1 MSQYIQGVVDYIPMI
16 QPFQPDFNLFQNVLQ
31 TKDAQYKAGYNKL
44 SALYGTLLN
53 SPMLR
58 EENVELRNTF
68 FNDISAQ
75 IQKISSLD
83 LSKTQNVE
91 AAYKVFQPLV
101 DNDYIVKDM
110 AYTKQAY
117 NQLKQADNFRNC
129 TNEKECGGKYWEGGV
144 RAIQYQM
151 KDFSKATAEESLG
164 FSAPRYT
171 PAVNV
176 AEKAMKFAKDMG
188 FNMQSVTWTKDG
200 RYQVT
205 TKNGT
210 QMIPSLTNAFIATF
224 QNDQAAV
231 DYYNTQSYLSRKDFI
246 ASSLDQYGSEEAAE
260 NYYLDQMANDLYTS
274 NEDLK
279 RESEKDIEL
288 AKTNQSVA
296 GQVIKGRGVD
306 PNDPDDQKLA
316 VSYNQSLVDEMIAAT
331 AADHYQQTADVV
343 NPETINIVGLD
354 AKRRRIDSAVANSLF
369 QGDLMGAAKTY
380 AELTA
385 EQEVKADPFAVAGY
399 EHALALDKMAKQFGY
414 DVALEDRKTA
424 NELLKKS
431 FDDDGT
437 GNALGISSNSDANS
451 YETDPTGRGGSA
463 LEADLRGTDQAAFN
477 TTSDAMS
484 SDLVAY
490 MRESNTKLNQI
501 ARAQPGQY
509 YGTVQITQD
518 MINWAKNKQREL
530 FGQQTIQTTNVT
542 TEKSNNP
549 LAYLGTVASSVLG
562 ALPGVGPL
570 LGSAANYFSPD
581 FGSKTVKTEQEQK
594 NIGGFLDANGN
605 LIDPRQS
612 ASFSDTNNKNNWYN
626 VSQRLD
632 AFMDNDPTAKA
643 LFGQDPTLVS
653 TRAASSDAQKIYF
666 ANLDKMR
673 YNANGVQSALS
684 TNRGKIAQEFD
695 NPQYVTQ
702 QLDRFVVNG
711 AVKSKEQFVKD
722 YVAGAPKKNTAASIA
737 TEMLPFGFL
746 FTDDYGS
753 NEDEAAALYD
763 KYSEM
768 YNKVYNQAETA
779 PAQFTDFKPLTAGY
793 RKNSAGA
800 GVEAS
805 PITVRGVDSAF
816 RGDLG
821 ARDFTDIYR
830 NMQRALK
837 GNKDVRIYNVDGS
850 AINKEYLSDNDGT
863 QTSAALDL
871 IYSHLQGG
879 KKKTDGKR
887 ARFDMTV
894 HPIIGND
901 ANKVGFTIKLDSEF
915 ATENAGSGKKEGP
928 TSGADAITI
937 VMDKN
942 DVTAD
947 AYQRLN
953 KGSYT
958 TLMEAYGQ
966 VNLDQF
972 SKYGGQM
979 NISPNPSGQGYLVNG
994 TMKFYDPESGTFKDM
1009 IYSQASSPMA
1019 SVDEIAQG
1027 LAADLQ
1033 KLYAQNMQLN
1043 DLIRQSNPNL
1053 IKDPA
1058 QLVQQ

>member
-31 TKDAQYKAGYNKL
+31 LKDSQYKAGYNKL

-58 EENVELRNTF
+58 EENIELRNTF

-224 QNDQAAV
+224 QNDQSAV

-414 DVALEDRKTA
+414 DVELENLKTT
-424 NELLKKS
+424 NEILKKS

-451 YETDPTGRGGSA
+451 YETDPTGLGGSA
-463 LEADLRGTDQAAFN
+463 VEADLRGTDQAAFN

-530 FGQQTIQTTNVT
+530 FGQTSTKTADVT
-542 TEKSNNP
+542 TE
-549 LAYLGTVASSVLG
+549 
-562 ALPGVGPL
+562 
-570 LGSAANYFSPD
+570 SPD
-581 FGSKTVKTEQEQK
+581 ALTRGMMGPIAGFVADLFGVSPTTTTTKQEQK
-594 NIGGFLDANGN
+594 NVGGFLDANGN
-605 LIDPRQS
+605 LVDPRES
-612 ASFSDTNNKNNWYN
+612 VSFSDSKSKNNWFN

-673 YNANGVQSALS
+673 YNANGVQIALS
-684 TNRGKIAQEFD
+684 TNRGVIAEEFS
-695 NPQYVTQ
+695 NPAYVKD
-702 QLDRFVVNG
+702 QLDQFVVNG
-711 AVKSKEQFVKD
+711 TVKSKEQFVKD
-722 YVAGAPKKNTAASIA
+722 YVNNRPGAGTQLDYR
-737 TEMLPFGFL
+737 TGFFGQPVK
-746 FTDDYGS
+746 TDYVYR
-753 NEDEAAALYD
+753 DEAEELYD
-763 KYSEM
+763 KYSETF
-768 YNKVYNQAETA
+768 NQVYNQAQGA
-779 PAQFTDFKPLTAGY
+779 VAQFTDFKPLTAGY

-850 AINKEYLSDNDGT
+850 AINEKFLSDNDGT

-915 ATENAGSGKKEGP
+915 ASENSGSGQKEGP

-966 VNLDQF
+966 VNIDQF

-979 NISPNPSGQGYLVNG
+979 NISLNPSGQGYLVNG

>member
-68 FNDISAQ
+68 FNNISSE

-117 NQLKQADNFRNC
+117 NELKRADGFRNC

-151 KDFSKATAEESLG
+151 KDFSKSSADESLG

-188 FNMQSVTWTKDG
+188 FNMQSVTWTPDG

-224 QNDQAAV
+224 QNDQSAV
-231 DYYNTQSYLSRKDFI
+231 DYYNTQAYLSRKDFI

-260 NYYLDQMANDLYTS
+260 NYYLDQMAADLYTS

-279 RESEKDIEL
+279 KSSEKDIDL
-288 AKTNQSVA
+288 AKSNQSVA

-316 VSYNQSLVDEMIAAT
+316 ASYNQSLVDEMIAAT

-343 NPETINIVGLD
+343 NPETIGIVGLD

-369 QGDLMGAAKTY
+369 QGELMNAAKTY
-380 AELTA
+380 AELTG

-424 NELLKKS
+424 NELLKKGFEEGS
-431 FDDDGT
+431 
-437 GNALGISSNSDANS
+437 NPLGMSSNSDANS
-451 YETDPTGRGGSA
+451 YEDDPTGLGGVA
-463 LEADLRGTDQAAFN
+463 KEVDLKGSDQAAFN

-484 SDLVAY
+484 AELVSY

-518 MINWAKNKQREL
+518 MINWAKNKQKEL
-530 FGQQTIQTTNVT
+530 FGQETTT
-542 TEKSNNP
+542 TVDVATNKQEVSWLSK
-549 LAYLGTVASSVLG
+549 LAEF
-562 ALPGVGPL
+562 LPGGMYT
-570 LGSAANYFSPD
+570 AAKNKAIELIPD
-581 FGSKTVKTEQEQK
+581 KVSVQK
-594 NIGGFLDANGN
+594 NVGGFLDANGN
-605 LIDPRQS
+605 LIDPRES
-612 ASFSDTNNKNNWYN
+612 ISFSDNKSKNNWFN

-632 AFMDNDPTAKA
+632 AFMDNDPTART

-653 TRAASSDAQKIYF
+653 TRAAAADAQKIYF
-666 ANLDKMR
+666 ANLDKMKH
-673 YNANGVQSALS
+673 NVNGVQKALS
-684 TNRGKIAQEFD
+684 SNRGKIAAD
-695 NPQYVTQ
+695 MIDTRHASAA
-702 QLDRFVVNG
+702 LDAFVKDANI
-711 AVKSKEQFVKD
+711 KSKEQFVKE
-722 YVAGAPKKNTAASIA
+722 YVENAPTNVIK
-737 TEMLPFGFL
+737 
-746 FTDDYGS
+746 DYGGRTGYT
-753 NEDEAAALYD
+753 NYYDKDDFADEAEELYD
-763 KYSEM
+763 EYAEM
-768 YNKVYNQAETA
+768 FDKVYNQAEKA
-779 PAQFTDFKPLTAGY
+779 VIQFEDYKPLTAGY
-793 RKNSAGA
+793 RRNLSGG
-800 GVEAS
+800 GVEAR

-837 GNKDVRIYNVDGS
+837 GNKDVRIYNADGS
-850 AINKEYLSDNDGT
+850 AINEEFLNDNDGT
-863 QTSAALDL
+863 QTSEALDL

-879 KKKTDGKR
+879 KKKTDAKR

-894 HPIIGND
+894 HPIIGNN

-915 ATENAGSGKKEGP
+915 AEENSGRGKKEGP
-928 TSGADAITI
+928 TSGVDAITI
-937 VMDKN
+937 VMDKS

-966 VNLDQF
+966 VNIDQF

-994 TMKFYDPESGTFKDM
+994 TMKFYDPESGTFQDM
-1009 IYSQASSPMA
+1009 IYSQASNPMA

-1033 KLYAQNMQLN
+1033 KLYVQNMQVN
-1043 DLIRQSNPNL
+1043 ELIRRSNPNL

-1058 QLVQQ
+1058 QLVPQ

>member
-1 MSQYIQGVVDYIPMI
+1 
-16 QPFQPDFNLFQNVLQ
+16 
-31 TKDAQYKAGYNKL
+31 
-44 SALYGTLLN
+44 
-53 SPMLR
+53 MLR

-68 FNDISAQ
+68 FNNISSE

-117 NQLKQADNFRNC
+117 NELKRADGFRNC

-151 KDFSKATAEESLG
+151 KDFSKSSADESLG

-188 FNMQSVTWTKDG
+188 FNMQSVTWTPDG

-224 QNDQAAV
+224 QNDQSAV
-231 DYYNTQSYLSRKDFI
+231 DYYNTQAYLSRKDFI

-260 NYYLDQMANDLYTS
+260 NYYLDQMAADLYTN

-279 RESEKDIEL
+279 KASEKDIDL
-288 AKTNQSVA
+288 AKSNQSVA

-316 VSYNQSLVDEMIAAT
+316 ASYNQSLVDEMIAAT

-343 NPETINIVGLD
+343 NPETIGIVGLD

-369 QGDLMGAAKTY
+369 QGELMNAAKTY
-380 AELTA
+380 AELTG

-424 NELLKKS
+424 NELLKKGFEEGS
-431 FDDDGT
+431 
-437 GNALGISSNSDANS
+437 NPLGMSSNSDANS
-451 YETDPTGRGGSA
+451 YEDDPTGLGGVA
-463 LEADLRGTDQAAFN
+463 KEVDLKGSDQAAFN

-484 SDLVAY
+484 AELVSY

-518 MINWAKNKQREL
+518 MINWAKNKQKEL
-530 FGQQTIQTTNVT
+530 FGQETTT
-542 TEKSNNP
+542 TVDVATNKQEVSWLSK
-549 LAYLGTVASSVLG
+549 LAEF
-562 ALPGVGPL
+562 LPGGMYT
-570 LGSAANYFSPD
+570 AAKNKAIELIPD
-581 FGSKTVKTEQEQK
+581 KVSVQK
-594 NIGGFLDANGN
+594 NVGGFLDANGN
-605 LIDPRQS
+605 LIDPRES
-612 ASFSDTNNKNNWYN
+612 ISFSDNKSKNNWFN

-632 AFMDNDPTAKA
+632 AFMDNDPTART

-653 TRAASSDAQKIYF
+653 TRAAAADAQKIYF
-666 ANLDKMR
+666 ANLDKMKH
-673 YNANGVQSALS
+673 NVNGVQKALS
-684 TNRGKIAQEFD
+684 SNRGKIAAD
-695 NPQYVTQ
+695 MIDTRHASAA
-702 QLDRFVVNG
+702 LDAFVKDANI
-711 AVKSKEQFVKD
+711 KSKEQFVKE
-722 YVAGAPKKNTAASIA
+722 YVENAPTNVIK
-737 TEMLPFGFL
+737 
-746 FTDDYGS
+746 DYGGRTGYT
-753 NEDEAAALYD
+753 NYYDKDDFADEAEELYD
-763 KYSEM
+763 EYAEM
-768 YNKVYNQAETA
+768 FDKVYNQAEKA
-779 PAQFTDFKPLTAGY
+779 VIQFEDYKPLTAGY
-793 RKNSAGA
+793 RRNLSGG
-800 GVEAS
+800 GVEAR

-837 GNKDVRIYNVDGS
+837 GNKDVRIYNADGS
-850 AINKEYLSDNDGT
+850 AINEEFLNDNDGT
-863 QTSAALDL
+863 QTSEALDL

-879 KKKTDGKR
+879 KKKTDAKR

-894 HPIIGND
+894 HPIIGNN

-915 ATENAGSGKKEGP
+915 AEENSGRGKKEGP
-928 TSGADAITI
+928 TSGVDAITI
-937 VMDKN
+937 VMDKS

-966 VNLDQF
+966 VNIDQF

-994 TMKFYDPESGTFKDM
+994 TMKFYDPESGTFQDM
-1009 IYSQASSPMA
+1009 IYSQASNPMA

-1033 KLYAQNMQLN
+1033 KLYVQNMQVN
-1043 DLIRQSNPNL
+1043 ELIRRSNPNL

-1058 QLVQQ
+1058 QLVPQ

>member
-68 FNDISAQ
+68 FNNISSE

-117 NQLKQADNFRNC
+117 NELKRADGFRNC

-151 KDFSKATAEESLG
+151 KDFSKSSADESLG

-188 FNMQSVTWTKDG
+188 FNMQSVTWTPDG

-224 QNDQAAV
+224 QNDQSAV
-231 DYYNTQSYLSRKDFI
+231 DYYNTQAYLSRKDFI

-260 NYYLDQMANDLYTS
+260 NYYLDQMAADLYTS

-279 RESEKDIEL
+279 KSSEKDIDL
-288 AKTNQSVA
+288 AKSNQSVA

-316 VSYNQSLVDEMIAAT
+316 ASYNQSLVDEMIAAT

-343 NPETINIVGLD
+343 NPETIGIVGLD

-369 QGDLMGAAKTY
+369 QGELMNAAKTY
-380 AELTA
+380 AELTG

-431 FDDDGT
+431 FEEGS
-437 GNALGISSNSDANS
+437 NPLGMSSNSDANS
-451 YETDPTGRGGSA
+451 YEDDPTGLGGVA
-463 LEADLRGTDQAAFN
+463 KEVDLKGSDQAAFN

-484 SDLVAY
+484 AELVSY

-518 MINWAKNKQREL
+518 MINWAKNKQKEL
-530 FGQQTIQTTNVT
+530 FGQETTT
-542 TEKSNNP
+542 TVDVATNKQEVSWLSK
-549 LAYLGTVASSVLG
+549 LAEF
-562 ALPGVGPL
+562 LPGGMYT
-570 LGSAANYFSPD
+570 AAKNKAIELIPD
-581 FGSKTVKTEQEQK
+581 KVSVQK
-594 NIGGFLDANGN
+594 NVGGFLDANGN
-605 LIDPRQS
+605 LIDPRES
-612 ASFSDTNNKNNWYN
+612 ISFSDNKSKNNWFN

-632 AFMDNDPTAKA
+632 AFMDNDPTART

-653 TRAASSDAQKIYF
+653 TRAAAADAQKIYF
-666 ANLDKMR
+666 ANLDKMKH
-673 YNANGVQSALS
+673 NVNGVQKALS
-684 TNRGKIAQEFD
+684 SNRGKIAAD
-695 NPQYVTQ
+695 MIDTRHASAA
-702 QLDRFVVNG
+702 LDAFVKDANI
-711 AVKSKEQFVKD
+711 KSKEQFVKE
-722 YVAGAPKKNTAASIA
+722 YVENAPTNVIK
-737 TEMLPFGFL
+737 
-746 FTDDYGS
+746 DYGGRTGYT
-753 NEDEAAALYD
+753 NYYDKDDFADEAEELYD
-763 KYSEM
+763 EYAEM
-768 YNKVYNQAETA
+768 FDKVYNQAEKA
-779 PAQFTDFKPLTAGY
+779 VIQFEDYKPLTAGY
-793 RKNSAGA
+793 RRNLSGG
-800 GVEAS
+800 GVEAR

-837 GNKDVRIYNVDGS
+837 GNKDVRIYNADGS
-850 AINKEYLSDNDGT
+850 AINEEFLNDNDGT
-863 QTSAALDL
+863 QTSEALDL

-879 KKKTDGKR
+879 KKKTDAKR

-894 HPIIGND
+894 HPIIGNN

-915 ATENAGSGKKEGP
+915 AEENSGRGKKEGP
-928 TSGADAITI
+928 TSGVDAITI
-937 VMDKN
+937 VMDKS

-966 VNLDQF
+966 VNIDQF

-994 TMKFYDPESGTFKDM
+994 TMKFYDPESGTFQDM
-1009 IYSQASSPMA
+1009 IYSQASNPMA

-1033 KLYAQNMQLN
+1033 KLYVQNMQVN
-1043 DLIRQSNPNL
+1043 ELIRRSNPNL

-1058 QLVQQ
+1058 QLVPQ

>member
-1 MSQYIQGVVDYIPMI
+1 
-16 QPFQPDFNLFQNVLQ
+16 
-31 TKDAQYKAGYNKL
+31 
-44 SALYGTLLN
+44 
-53 SPMLR
+53 
-58 EENVELRNTF
+58 
-68 FNDISAQ
+68 
-75 IQKISSLD
+75 
-83 LSKTQNVE
+83 
-91 AAYKVFQPLV
+91 
-101 DNDYIVKDM
+101 
-110 AYTKQAY
+110 
-117 NQLKQADNFRNC
+117 
-129 TNEKECGGKYWEGGV
+129 
-144 RAIQYQM
+144 
-151 KDFSKATAEESLG
+151 
-164 FSAPRYT
+164 
-171 PAVNV
+171 
-176 AEKAMKFAKDMG
+176 
-188 FNMQSVTWTKDG
+188 
-200 RYQVT
+200 
-205 TKNGT
+205 
-210 QMIPSLTNAFIATF
+210 LTNAFIATF
-224 QNDQAAV
+224 QNDQGAV
-231 DYYNTQSYLSRKDFI
+231 DYYNTKSYLSRKDFVRDN
-246 ASSLDQYGSEEAAE
+246 AGQYGSEDAAE

-288 AKTNQSVA
+288 AKSNQSVA

-414 DVALEDRKTA
+414 DVELENLKTT
-424 NELLKKS
+424 NEILKKS

-437 GNALGISSNSDANS
+437 GNPLGISSNSDANS
-451 YETDPTGRGGSA
+451 YETDPTGLGGSA
-463 LEADLRGTDQAAFN
+463 VEADLRGTDQAAFN

-530 FGQQTIQTTNVT
+530 FGQAETTSVEVT
-542 TEKSNNP
+542 VPKQE
-549 LAYLGTVASSVLG
+549 ASWIDKVSDWLPFAPKTSVLKG
-562 ALPGVGPL
+562 EVDERM
-570 LGSAANYFSPD
+570 PD
-581 FGSKTVKTEQEQK
+581 KKSIQK
-594 NIGGFLDANGN
+594 NVGGFLDANGN
-605 LIDPRQS
+605 LVDPRES
-612 ASFSDTNNKNNWYN
+612 VSFSDSKSKNNWFN

-632 AFMDNDPTAKA
+632 AFMDNDPTAKT

-673 YNANGVQSALS
+673 YNANGVQIALS
-684 TNRGKIAQEFD
+684 TNRGVIAQEFD
-695 NPQYVTQ
+695 NPEYVTK
-702 QLDRFVVNG
+702 QLDQFVVNG

-722 YVAGAPKKNTAASIA
+722 YVAGAPKKNTRANIA

-763 KYSEM
+763 KYSETF
-768 YNKVYNQAETA
+768 NQVYNQAQGA
-779 PAQFTDFKPLTAGY
+779 VAQFTDFKPLTAGY

-850 AINKEYLSDNDGT
+850 AINEEFLSDNDGT
-863 QTSAALDL
+863 QTSEALDL

>member
-44 SALYGTLLN
+44 SSLYGTLLN

-68 FNDISAQ
+68 FNNISSE

-117 NQLKQADNFRNC
+117 NELKRADGFRNC

-151 KDFSKATAEESLG
+151 KDFSKSSADESLG

-188 FNMQSVTWTKDG
+188 FNMQSVTWTPDG

-224 QNDQAAV
+224 QNDQGAV
-231 DYYNTQSYLSRKDFI
+231 DYYNTQAYLSRKDFI

-260 NYYLDQMANDLYTS
+260 NYYLDQMAADLYTS

-279 RESEKDIEL
+279 KSSEKDIDL
-288 AKTNQSVA
+288 AKSNQSVA

-316 VSYNQSLVDEMIAAT
+316 ASYNQSLVDEMIAAT

-343 NPETINIVGLD
+343 NPETIGIVGLD

-369 QGDLMGAAKTY
+369 QGELMNAAKSY
-380 AELTA
+380 AELTG

-424 NELLKKS
+424 NELLKKGFEEGS
-431 FDDDGT
+431 
-437 GNALGISSNSDANS
+437 NPLGMSSNSDANS
-451 YETDPTGRGGSA
+451 YETDPTGLGGSA
-463 LEADLRGTDQAAFN
+463 LEADLRSTDQAAFN

-484 SDLVAY
+484 AELVSY

-518 MINWAKNKQREL
+518 MINWAKNKQKEL
-530 FGQQTIQTTNVT
+530 FGQTTT
-542 TEKSNNP
+542 TGVDVATNKQEVSWLSK
-549 LAYLGTVASSVLG
+549 LAEF
-562 ALPGVGPL
+562 LPGGMYT
-570 LGSAANYFSPD
+570 AAKNKAIEQIPD
-581 FGSKTVKTEQEQK
+581 KVSVQK
-594 NIGGFLDANGN
+594 NVGGFLDANGN
-605 LIDPRQS
+605 LVDPRES
-612 ASFSDTNNKNNWYN
+612 ISFSDNKSKNNWFN
-626 VSQRLD
+626 VSQRLN
-632 AFMDNDPTAKA
+632 AFMDNDPTAKT

-653 TRAASSDAQKIYF
+653 TRAAASDAQKIYF

-673 YNANGVQSALS
+673 YNANGAHIALS
-684 TNRGKIAQEFD
+684 TNRGEISQEFD
-695 NPQYVTQ
+695 NPEYVAQ
-702 QLDRFVVNG
+702 QLDQFVANG

-722 YVAGAPKKNTAASIA
+722 YVAGAPKKNRAANIA
-737 TEMLPFGFL
+737 TDMLPFGFL
-746 FTDDYGS
+746 FSDDYGT
-753 NEDEAAALYD
+753 NEAEAEALYD
-763 KYSEM
+763 RYSEM
-768 YNKVYNQAETA
+768 YNLTYNQVEDA
-779 PAQFTDFKPLTAGY
+779 PGQFTDFKPLTAGY
-793 RKNSAGA
+793 RRNASGA

-821 ARDFTDIYR
+821 AKDFTDIYR

-850 AINKEYLSDNDGT
+850 AINEEFLDDNDGT
-863 QTSAALDL
+863 QTSEALDL

-879 KKKTDGKR
+879 KKKTDAKR

-894 HPIIGND
+894 HPIIGNN

-915 ATENAGSGKKEGP
+915 AEENSASGKKEGP

-937 VMDKN
+937 VMDKS

-994 TMKFYDPESGTFKDM
+994 TMKFYDPESGTFQDM

-1033 KLYAQNMQLN
+1033 KLYVQNMQVN

-1058 QLVQQ
+1058 QLVPQ

>member
-68 FNDISAQ
+68 FNNISSE

-117 NQLKQADNFRNC
+117 NELKRADGFRNC

-151 KDFSKATAEESLG
+151 KDFSKSSADESLG

-188 FNMQSVTWTKDG
+188 FNMQSVTWTPDG

-224 QNDQAAV
+224 QNDQSAV
-231 DYYNTQSYLSRKDFI
+231 DYYNTQAYLSRKDFI

-260 NYYLDQMANDLYTS
+260 NYYLDQMAADLYTN

-279 RESEKDIEL
+279 KASEKDIDL
-288 AKTNQSVA
+288 AKSNQSVA

-316 VSYNQSLVDEMIAAT
+316 ASYNQSLVDEMIAAT

-343 NPETINIVGLD
+343 NPETIGIVGLD

-369 QGDLMGAAKTY
+369 QGELMNAAKTY
-380 AELTA
+380 AELTG

-424 NELLKKS
+424 NELLKKGFEEGS
-431 FDDDGT
+431 
-437 GNALGISSNSDANS
+437 NPLGMSSNSDANS
-451 YETDPTGRGGSA
+451 YEDDPTGLGGVA
-463 LEADLRGTDQAAFN
+463 KEVDLKGSDQAAFN

-484 SDLVAY
+484 AELVSY

-518 MINWAKNKQREL
+518 MINWAKNKQKEL
-530 FGQQTIQTTNVT
+530 FGQETTT
-542 TEKSNNP
+542 TVDVATNKQEVSWLSK
-549 LAYLGTVASSVLG
+549 LAEF
-562 ALPGVGPL
+562 LPGGMYT
-570 LGSAANYFSPD
+570 AAKNKAIELIPD
-581 FGSKTVKTEQEQK
+581 KVSVQK
-594 NIGGFLDANGN
+594 NVGGFLDANGN
-605 LIDPRQS
+605 LIDPRES
-612 ASFSDTNNKNNWYN
+612 ISFSDNKSKNNWFN

-632 AFMDNDPTAKA
+632 AFMDNDPTART

-653 TRAASSDAQKIYF
+653 TRAAAADAQKIYF
-666 ANLDKMR
+666 ANLDKMKH
-673 YNANGVQSALS
+673 NVNGVQKALS
-684 TNRGKIAQEFD
+684 SNRGKIAAD
-695 NPQYVTQ
+695 MIDTRHASAA
-702 QLDRFVVNG
+702 LDAFVKDANI
-711 AVKSKEQFVKD
+711 KSKEQFVKE
-722 YVAGAPKKNTAASIA
+722 YVENAPTNVIK
-737 TEMLPFGFL
+737 
-746 FTDDYGS
+746 DYGGRTGYT
-753 NEDEAAALYD
+753 NYYDKDDFADEAEELYD
-763 KYSEM
+763 EYAEM
-768 YNKVYNQAETA
+768 FDKVYNQAEKA
-779 PAQFTDFKPLTAGY
+779 VIQFEDYKPLTAGY
-793 RKNSAGA
+793 RRNLSGG
-800 GVEAS
+800 GVEAR

-837 GNKDVRIYNVDGS
+837 GNKDVRIYNADGS
-850 AINKEYLSDNDGT
+850 AINEEFLNDNDGT
-863 QTSAALDL
+863 QTSEALDL

-879 KKKTDGKR
+879 KKKTDAKR

-894 HPIIGND
+894 HPIIGNN

-915 ATENAGSGKKEGP
+915 AEENSGRGKKEGP
-928 TSGADAITI
+928 TSGVDAITI
-937 VMDKN
+937 VMDKS

-966 VNLDQF
+966 VNIDQF

-994 TMKFYDPESGTFKDM
+994 TMKFYDPESGTFQDM
-1009 IYSQASSPMA
+1009 IYSQASNPMA

-1033 KLYAQNMQLN
+1033 KLYVQNMQVN
-1043 DLIRQSNPNL
+1043 ELIRRSNPNL

-1058 QLVQQ
+1058 QLVPQ

>member
-68 FNDISAQ
+68 FNNISSE

-117 NQLKQADNFRNC
+117 NELKRADGFRNC

-151 KDFSKATAEESLG
+151 KDFSKSSADESLG

-188 FNMQSVTWTKDG
+188 FNMQSVTWTPDG

-224 QNDQAAV
+224 QNDQGAV
-231 DYYNTQSYLSRKDFI
+231 DYYNTQAYLSRKDFI

-260 NYYLDQMANDLYTS
+260 NYYLDQMAADLYTS

-279 RESEKDIEL
+279 KSSEKDIDL
-288 AKTNQSVA
+288 AKSNQSVA

-316 VSYNQSLVDEMIAAT
+316 ASYNQSLVDEMIAAT

-343 NPETINIVGLD
+343 NPETIGIVGLD

-369 QGDLMGAAKTY
+369 QGELMNAAKSY
-380 AELTA
+380 AELTG

-424 NELLKKS
+424 NELLKKGFEEGS
-431 FDDDGT
+431 
-437 GNALGISSNSDANS
+437 NPLGMSSNSDANS
-451 YETDPTGRGGSA
+451 YETDPTGLGGAA
-463 LEADLRGTDQAAFN
+463 LEADLRTTDQAAFN

-484 SDLVAY
+484 AELVSY

-518 MINWAKNKQREL
+518 MINWAKNKQKEL
-530 FGQQTIQTTNVT
+530 FGQEQKVTTSTYVKDEGIKDNLIDAFAYMFGMQGGTNVEET
-542 TEKSNNP
+542 
-549 LAYLGTVASSVLG
+549 
-562 ALPGVGPL
+562 
-570 LGSAANYFSPD
+570 
-581 FGSKTVKTEQEQK
+581 K
-594 NIGGFLDANGN
+594 NVGGFLDANGN
-605 LIDPRQS
+605 LIDPRES
-612 ASFSDTNNKNNWYN
+612 TSFSDNKSKNNWFN
-626 VSQRLD
+626 VSQRLN
-632 AFMDNDPTAKA
+632 AFMDNDPTART

-653 TRAASSDAQKIYF
+653 TRAAATDAQKIYF
-666 ANLDKMR
+666 ANLEKMR

-684 TNRGKIAQEFD
+684 TNRGRIAEEFD
-695 NPQYVTQ
+695 NPEYVTQ

-722 YVAGAPKKNTAASIA
+722 YVAGAPQKNTRANIA

-746 FTDDYGS
+746 FSDDYGT
-753 NEDEAAALYD
+753 NEAEAEALYD
-763 KYSEM
+763 RYSEM

-793 RKNSAGA
+793 RRNSAGA

-850 AINKEYLSDNDGT
+850 AINDEFLNDNDGV
-863 QTSAALDL
+863 QTSEALDL

-879 KKKTDGKR
+879 KKKTDAKR

-915 ATENAGSGKKEGP
+915 AQENSGSGKKEGP

-966 VNLDQF
+966 VNIDQF

-979 NISPNPSGQGYLVNG
+979 NISYNPSGQGYLVNG
-994 TMKFYDPESGTFKDM
+994 TMKFYDPESGTFQDM

-1033 KLYAQNMQLN
+1033 KLYVQNMQVN

-1058 QLVQQ
+1058 QLVPQ

>member
-68 FNDISAQ
+68 FNNISSE

-117 NQLKQADNFRNC
+117 NELKRADGFRNC

-151 KDFSKATAEESLG
+151 KDFSKSSADESLG

-188 FNMQSVTWTKDG
+188 FNMQSVTWTPDG

-224 QNDQAAV
+224 QNDQSAV
-231 DYYNTQSYLSRKDFI
+231 DYYNTQAYLSRKDFI

-260 NYYLDQMANDLYTS
+260 NYYLDQMAADLYTN

-279 RESEKDIEL
+279 KASEKDIDL
-288 AKTNQSVA
+288 AKSNQSVA

-316 VSYNQSLVDEMIAAT
+316 ASYNQSLVDEMIAAT

-343 NPETINIVGLD
+343 NPETIGIVGLD

-369 QGDLMGAAKTY
+369 QGELMNAAKTY
-380 AELTA
+380 AELTG

-431 FDDDGT
+431 FEEGS
-437 GNALGISSNSDANS
+437 NPLGMSSNSDANS
-451 YETDPTGRGGSA
+451 YEDDPTGLGGVA
-463 LEADLRGTDQAAFN
+463 KEVDLKGSDQAAFN

-484 SDLVAY
+484 AELVSY

-518 MINWAKNKQREL
+518 MINWAKNKQKEL
-530 FGQQTIQTTNVT
+530 FGQETTT
-542 TEKSNNP
+542 TVDVATNKQEVSWLSK
-549 LAYLGTVASSVLG
+549 LAEF
-562 ALPGVGPL
+562 LPGGMYT
-570 LGSAANYFSPD
+570 AAKNKAIELIPD
-581 FGSKTVKTEQEQK
+581 KVSVQK
-594 NIGGFLDANGN
+594 NVGGFLDANGN
-605 LIDPRQS
+605 LIDPRES
-612 ASFSDTNNKNNWYN
+612 ISFSDNKSKNNWFN

-632 AFMDNDPTAKA
+632 AFMDNDPTART

-653 TRAASSDAQKIYF
+653 TRAAAADAQKIYF
-666 ANLDKMR
+666 ANLDKMKH
-673 YNANGVQSALS
+673 NVNGVQKALS
-684 TNRGKIAQEFD
+684 SNRGKIAAD
-695 NPQYVTQ
+695 MIDTRHASAA
-702 QLDRFVVNG
+702 LDAFVKDANI
-711 AVKSKEQFVKD
+711 KSKEQFVKE
-722 YVAGAPKKNTAASIA
+722 YVENAPTNVIK
-737 TEMLPFGFL
+737 
-746 FTDDYGS
+746 DYGGRTGYT
-753 NEDEAAALYD
+753 NYYDKDDFADEAEELYD
-763 KYSEM
+763 EYAEM
-768 YNKVYNQAETA
+768 FDKVYNQAEKA
-779 PAQFTDFKPLTAGY
+779 VIQFEDYKPLTAGY
-793 RKNSAGA
+793 RRNLSGG
-800 GVEAS
+800 GVEAR

-837 GNKDVRIYNVDGS
+837 GNKDVRIYNADGS
-850 AINKEYLSDNDGT
+850 AINEEFLNDNDGT
-863 QTSAALDL
+863 QTSEALDL

-879 KKKTDGKR
+879 KKKTDAKR

-894 HPIIGND
+894 HPIIGNN

-915 ATENAGSGKKEGP
+915 AEENSGRGKKEGP
-928 TSGADAITI
+928 TSGVDAITI
-937 VMDKN
+937 VMDKS

-966 VNLDQF
+966 VNIDQF

-994 TMKFYDPESGTFKDM
+994 TMKFYDPESGTFQDM
-1009 IYSQASSPMA
+1009 IYSQASNPMA

-1033 KLYAQNMQLN
+1033 KLYVQNMQVN
-1043 DLIRQSNPNL
+1043 ELIRRSNPNL

-1058 QLVQQ
+1058 QLVPQ

>member
-1 MSQYIQGVVDYIPMI
+1 
-16 QPFQPDFNLFQNVLQ
+16 
-31 TKDAQYKAGYNKL
+31 
-44 SALYGTLLN
+44 
-53 SPMLR
+53 
-58 EENVELRNTF
+58 
-68 FNDISAQ
+68 
-75 IQKISSLD
+75 
-83 LSKTQNVE
+83 
-91 AAYKVFQPLV
+91 
-101 DNDYIVKDM
+101 M

-224 QNDQAAV
+224 QNDQSAV

-288 AKTNQSVA
+288 AKSNQSVA

-414 DVALEDRKTA
+414 DVELENLKTT
-424 NELLKKS
+424 NEILKKS

-437 GNALGISSNSDANS
+437 GNPLGISSNSDANS

-530 FGQQTIQTTNVT
+530 FGQAETTSVEVT
-542 TEKSNNP
+542 VPKQE
-549 LAYLGTVASSVLG
+549 ASWIDKVSDWLPFAPKTSVLKG
-562 ALPGVGPL
+562 EVGERM
-570 LGSAANYFSPD
+570 PD
-581 FGSKTVKTEQEQK
+581 KKAVQK
-594 NIGGFLDANGN
+594 NVGGFLDANGN
-605 LIDPRQS
+605 LVDPRES
-612 ASFSDTNNKNNWYN
+612 VSFSDSKSKNNWFN

-632 AFMDNDPTAKA
+632 AFMDNDPTAKT

-684 TNRGKIAQEFD
+684 TNRGRIAQEFD
-695 NPQYVTQ
+695 NPEYVTQ

-711 AVKSKEQFVKD
+711 TVKSKEQFVKD
-722 YVAGAPKKNTAASIA
+722 YVASAPKKNTKANIA

-746 FTDDYGS
+746 FTDDYAS

-763 KYSEM
+763 KYSETF
-768 YNKVYNQAETA
+768 NQVYNQAQGA
-779 PAQFTDFKPLTAGY
+779 VAQFTDFKPLTAGY

-850 AINKEYLSDNDGT
+850 AINEEFLSDNDGS
-863 QTSAALDL
+863 QTSEALDL

>member
-91 AAYKVFQPLV
+91 AAYKVFQPLI

-224 QNDQAAV
+224 QNDQSAV

-246 ASSLDQYGSEEAAE
+246 VSSLDQYGSEEAAE

-288 AKTNQSVA
+288 AKSNQSVA

-414 DVALEDRKTA
+414 DVELENLKTT

-451 YETDPTGRGGSA
+451 YETDPTGLGGSA
-463 LEADLRGTDQAAFN
+463 VEADLRGTDQAAFN

-530 FGQQTIQTTNVT
+530 FGQSEVSKTTKREKVYSEDAGKDNLIDAFKGLFGLDYEERDVT
-542 TEKSNNP
+542 TE
-549 LAYLGTVASSVLG
+549 TQV
-562 ALPGVGPL
+562 
-570 LGSAANYFSPD
+570 
-581 FGSKTVKTEQEQK
+581 
-594 NIGGFLDANGN
+594 GGFLDANGN
-605 LIDPRQS
+605 LIDPRETV
-612 ASFSDTNNKNNWYN
+612 SFSNNKSKNNWFN

-684 TNRGKIAQEFD
+684 TNRGRIAQEFD
-695 NPQYVTQ
+695 NPEYVAQ

-711 AVKSKEQFVKD
+711 TVKSKEQFVKD
-722 YVAGAPKKNTAASIA
+722 YVNNRPGAGTQLDYR
-737 TEMLPFGFL
+737 TGFFGQPVK
-746 FTDDYGS
+746 TDYVYR
-753 NEDEAAALYD
+753 DEAEELYD

-768 YNKVYNQAETA
+768 YNKVYNQAENA

-850 AINKEYLSDNDGT
+850 AINEEFLSDNDGT
-863 QTSAALDL
+863 QTSEALDL

>member
-1 MSQYIQGVVDYIPMI
+1 LI
-16 QPFQPDFNLFQNVLQ
+16 
-31 TKDAQYKAGYNKL
+31 
-44 SALYGTLLN
+44 
-53 SPMLR
+53 
-58 EENVELRNTF
+58 
-68 FNDISAQ
+68 
-75 IQKISSLD
+75 
-83 LSKTQNVE
+83 
-91 AAYKVFQPLV
+91 
-101 DNDYIVKDM
+101 
-110 AYTKQAY
+110 
-117 NQLKQADNFRNC
+117 
-129 TNEKECGGKYWEGGV
+129 
-144 RAIQYQM
+144 
-151 KDFSKATAEESLG
+151 LG

-188 FNMQSVTWTKDG
+188 FNMQSVTWTPDG

-224 QNDQAAV
+224 QNDQSAV
-231 DYYNTQSYLSRKDFI
+231 DYYNTQAYLSRKDFI

-260 NYYLDQMANDLYTS
+260 NYYLDQMAADLYTN

-279 RESEKDIEL
+279 KASEKDIDL
-288 AKTNQSVA
+288 AKSNQSVA

-316 VSYNQSLVDEMIAAT
+316 ASYNQSLVDEMIAAT

-343 NPETINIVGLD
+343 NPETIGIVGLD

-369 QGDLMGAAKTY
+369 QGELMNAAKTY
-380 AELTA
+380 AELTG

-424 NELLKKS
+424 NELLKKGFEEGS
-431 FDDDGT
+431 
-437 GNALGISSNSDANS
+437 NPLGMSSNSDANS
-451 YETDPTGRGGSA
+451 YEDDPTGLGGVA
-463 LEADLRGTDQAAFN
+463 KEVDLKGSDQAAFN

-484 SDLVAY
+484 AELVSY

-518 MINWAKNKQREL
+518 MINWAKNKQKEL
-530 FGQQTIQTTNVT
+530 FGQETTT
-542 TEKSNNP
+542 TVDVATNKQEVSWLSK
-549 LAYLGTVASSVLG
+549 LAEF
-562 ALPGVGPL
+562 LPGGMYT
-570 LGSAANYFSPD
+570 AAKNKAIELIPD
-581 FGSKTVKTEQEQK
+581 KVSVQK
-594 NIGGFLDANGN
+594 NVGGFLDANGN
-605 LIDPRQS
+605 LIDPRES
-612 ASFSDTNNKNNWYN
+612 ISFSDNKSKNNWFN

-632 AFMDNDPTAKA
+632 AFMDNDPTART

-653 TRAASSDAQKIYF
+653 TRAAAADAQKIYF
-666 ANLDKMR
+666 ANLDKMKH
-673 YNANGVQSALS
+673 NVNGVQKALS
-684 TNRGKIAQEFD
+684 SNRGKIAAD
-695 NPQYVTQ
+695 MIDTRHASAA
-702 QLDRFVVNG
+702 LDAFVKDANI
-711 AVKSKEQFVKD
+711 KSKEQFVKE
-722 YVAGAPKKNTAASIA
+722 YVENAPTNVIK
-737 TEMLPFGFL
+737 
-746 FTDDYGS
+746 DYGGRTGYT
-753 NEDEAAALYD
+753 NYYDKDDFADEAEELYD
-763 KYSEM
+763 EYAEM
-768 YNKVYNQAETA
+768 FDKVYNQAEKA
-779 PAQFTDFKPLTAGY
+779 VIQFEDYKPLTAGY
-793 RKNSAGA
+793 RRNLSGG
-800 GVEAS
+800 GVEAR

-837 GNKDVRIYNVDGS
+837 GNKDVRIYNADGS
-850 AINKEYLSDNDGT
+850 AINEEFLNDNDGT
-863 QTSAALDL
+863 QTSEALDL

-879 KKKTDGKR
+879 KKKTDAKR

-894 HPIIGND
+894 HPIIGNN

-915 ATENAGSGKKEGP
+915 AEENSGRGKKEGP
-928 TSGADAITI
+928 TSGVDAITI
-937 VMDKN
+937 VMDKS

-966 VNLDQF
+966 VNIDQF

-994 TMKFYDPESGTFKDM
+994 TMKFYDPESGTFQDM
-1009 IYSQASSPMA
+1009 IYSQASNPMA

-1033 KLYAQNMQLN
+1033 KLYVQNMQVN
-1043 DLIRQSNPNL
+1043 ELIRRSNPNL

-1058 QLVQQ
+1058 QLVPQ